1 MGSIHRIASTREDRT
16 RTGQAQQT
24 EHGDLRTR
32 TLSKRDNL
40 AKNVWNGWT
49 IAIKEE
55 IPEIGRG
62 RYGDSASSSSWRV
75 KGYKTHQ
82 SQSRGRSQEQQY
94 QEKQNEHRRI
104 EYQSRSN
111 SNSPDLQR
119 TTSEIHKYNKNAV
132 VGESNA
138 AGRRQYS
145 PRQNTRGEW
154 QPNRELE
161 RRDRSPERLSEREAA
176 RETDVERRGK
186 LKGSVTTENTS
197 DKGTN
202 SIPTRAVSGVLKIL
216 EPVQNELPGNQVNTK
231 KNKETLVSPDR
242 DIAPKRNS
250 VLGTP
255 SPHNRSTRD
264 EVLEEKNQPDQDNSE
279 LPEGEIPYMT
289 EEELKEYEKQYA
301 SVDLEMDEEM
311 IDNDDRLG
319 ENMEEERIIAE
330 KVVLET
336 QIGGNKISGDQNKEK
351 GARERDG
358 EAKEKQRKETSSSR
372 RELEHNKRPQKEK
385 MSSTDISKRQGA
397 RSPDTKGLAASKKL
411 ANRGRVSPRSKQAKQ
426 GSLFST
432 KASPM
437 KNGEIAIE
445 ERKEI
450 GGEDK
455 RVIRCTD
462 GSSMTP
468 RRWNPGIEGN
478 VRKGSANLQEEQVG
492 KSKIRR
498 KDWERGSR
506 WDSRLISCIGKKIFR
521 GNWISMRKRIT
532 MDPWENLQDRIN
544 G

>member
-1 MGSIHRIASTREDRT
+1 MARNMVGEIRINFHE
-16 RTGQAQQT
+16 GKT
-24 EHGDLRTR
+24 ELEQDKH
-32 TLSKRDNL
+32 SK
-40 AKNVWNGWT
+40 
-49 IAIKEE
+49 
-55 IPEIGRG
+55 
-62 RYGDSASSSSWRV
+62 
-75 KGYKTHQ
+75 Q
-82 SQSRGRSQEQQY
+82 SMEQQY

-385 MSSTDISKRQGA
+385 MSSTDIR
-397 RSPDTKGLAASKKL
+397 
-411 ANRGRVSPRSKQAKQ
+411 
-426 GSLFST
+426 
-432 KASPM
+432 
-437 KNGEIAIE
+437 
-445 ERKEI
+445 
-450 GGEDK
+450 
-455 RVIRCTD
+455 
-462 GSSMTP
+462 
-468 RRWNPGIEGN
+468 IEGN